1 MRHRRVIVAHY
12 GGPDALQVVEEEC
25 PEPKDGEV
33 RVRVLAA
40 GVSLPDIMAR
50 EGIHPE
56 TPPVPFTPGWDLVGV
71 VDRLGDGVSGIEP
84 GQIVAALPIHGAYA
98 EFLCLPQRELVP
110 VLSGLDAAEAVSLV
124 LNYITAYQMMH
135 RSAHVKPGQRAL
147 IHGAAGGVGT
157 ALLQLGHLAGLEM
170 YGTCSSRGARAVSD
184 LGGIPIDYQHQD
196 FVKEIHRLTSEGVDV
211 VFDHIGGNHLW
222 HSRKALRPGGRVV
235 GYGLITSIRGEGLTS
250 GRPGRRQR
258 FRGTAIFGLYIAGGW
273 LLPGRKRVV
282 PYSIQTLKRLKP
294 EWFRQDLI
302 ALFELLQ
309 QKKIKP
315 LIAQRVP
322 LAEARHAQELLGS
335 GGVIGKIVLVCN
347 GSTPESGAA

>member
-1 MRHRRVIVAHY
+1 MRHTRIIVTHY
-12 GGPDALQVVEEEC
+12 GGPDALRVVEEEC
-25 PEPKDGEV
+25 PEPKAGEV

-71 VDRLGDGVSGIEP
+71 VDRLGDGVSEIEL
-84 GQIVAALPIHGAYA
+84 GQRVAAMPIHGAYA
-98 EFLCLPQRELVP
+98 EFVCLPQRELIPVP
-110 VLSGLDAAEAVSLV
+110 SGLDAAESVSLV

-135 RSAHVKPGQRAL
+135 RSAKVKPGQRAL

-157 ALLQLGHLAGLEM
+157 ALLQLGCLAGLEM
-170 YGTCSSRGARAVSD
+170 YGTCSPRGAQAVID
-184 LGGIPIDYQHQD
+184 LGAIPIDYQHQD
-196 FVKEIHRLTSEGVDV
+196 FVKEIHRLTSEGVDA
-211 VFDHIGGNHLW
+211 VFDPIGGPHLW
-222 HSRKALRPGGRVV
+222 HSRKALRPGGKVV
-235 GYGLITSIRGEGLTS
+235 GYCLITSIRGEGLTS

-302 ALFELLQ
+302 TLLDLLQ
-309 QKKIKP
+309 QQKIKP
-315 LIAQRVP
+315 LIAQRFP
-322 LAEARHAQELLGS
+322 LAEARRAHELLGK
-335 GGVIGKIVLVCN
+335 GGVVGKIVLVRD
-347 GSTPESGAA
+347 GQ